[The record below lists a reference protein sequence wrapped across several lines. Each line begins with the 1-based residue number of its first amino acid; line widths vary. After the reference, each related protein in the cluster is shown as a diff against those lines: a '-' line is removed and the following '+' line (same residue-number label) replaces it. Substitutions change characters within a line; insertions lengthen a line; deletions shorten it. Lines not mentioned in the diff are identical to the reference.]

1 MKRTHDERMEQDTTP
16 EPRTGRKPQKRRRP
30 RTEGEPFH
38 LISLEEMQAI
48 VEESRRQL
56 WGDQ

>member
-1 MKRTHDERMEQDTTP
+1 MKRTPDERVERDTMP

-30 RTEGEPFH
+30 RTEPEPFN